1 MTKDGHAVAILS
13 GDLTVEQRIS
23 VLDRFRAGLEK
34 VLITTNV
41 LARGKYA
48 KFNILLPICRVR
60 KIISRCAV
68 SYNRITDDNEAL
80 LIIIIRIHRY
90 RCRTGDDSGQF
101 RPANGSETTSRL

>member
-41 LARGKYA
+41 LARGKYE
-48 KFNILLPICRVR
+48 N
-60 KIISRCAV
+60 SRRGRRINA
-68 SYNRITDDNEAL
+68 YNLSLKR
-80 LIIIIRIHRY
+80 RIHNA
-90 RCRTGDDSGQF
+90 CNLSSF
-101 RPANGSETTSRL
+101 

>member
-41 LARGKYA
+41 LARGKYT
-48 KFNILLPICRVR
+48 R
-60 KIISRCAV
+60 KKDLYLFLYFMDSEFVA
-68 SYNRITDDNEAL
+68 YNKNCFT
-80 LIIIIRIHRY
+80 Y
-90 RCRTGDDSGQF
+90 F
-101 RPANGSETTSRL
+101 P

>member
-41 LARGKYA
+41 LARGKCA
-48 KFNILLPICRVR
+48 RFNIYHCLCVELTKLLFATLNYAVR
-60 KIISRCAV
+60 ELQIMEFFYDNSQV
-68 SYNRITDDNEAL
+68 ST
-80 LIIIIRIHRY
+80 
-90 RCRTGDDSGQF
+90 
-101 RPANGSETTSRL
+101 